1 MIGRAQDHHTLHARR
16 ENREVAAR
24 WHWIGS
30 LPLVERVGS
39 LVASFDGLVLRI
51 GFGGLPCGA

>member
-1 MIGRAQDHHTLHARR
+1 MIGRAQEHHTLRARR
-16 ENREVAAR
+16 ENRDVAAR

-39 LVASFDGLVLRI
+39 LVASFDGATLRI
-51 GFGGLPCGA
+51 SFGGLPCAA